1 MEIGRRIRLLR
12 KQQQRTQNDI
22 AARCGFTVSLLSK
35 IENGQTTPPVATLMK
50 IANALGVKVSDLLE
64 PEHPPATVFVP
75 AEHHRDA
82 ARWIKTDRGYSFFA
96 FASARGD
103 KAMQPYLFTAR
114 KGETTDSPL
123 SHSGE
128 EFLFVLS
135 GEMRYRV
142 GNVEYTLKAGDSLYF
157 NSLEDHSLQPVTD
170 EVTYLAVIAEH

>member
-1 MEIGRRIRLLR
+1 MEIGRRIRMLR
-12 KQQQRTQNDI
+12 KQQQRTQQEI

-50 IANALGVKVSDLLE
+50 IAAALGVKVADLLE
-64 PEHPPATVFVP
+64 PDRAPATVFIP
-75 AEHHRDA
+75 AESRQDE

-114 KGETTDSPL
+114 KGETTDHPL
-123 SHSGE
+123 SHAGE

-135 GEMRYRV
+135 GEMKYRV
-142 GNVEYTLKAGDSLYF
+142 GNVEYSLKPGDALYF

-170 EVTYLAVIAEH
+170 EVTYLAVISDG